1 MSIINYNFDDI
12 DESIS
17 KLKEIAQTIE
27 GEVQRLDNIILNTQN
42 GWQGAGSENYI
53 RYITDMRNKISS
65 SAQNLYNIVSRLTNS
80 AEEAR
85 QADEQAQYALAGMA
99 ITARNRFD
107 TSEVYKTALG
117 TAFILKK

>member
-1 MSIINYNFDDI
+1 MKQKAVKQYNGRGEIMSIISYNFDDI

-65 SAQNLYNIVSRLTNS
+65 KL
-80 AEEAR
+80 
-85 QADEQAQYALAGMA
+85 
-99 ITARNRFD
+99 
-107 TSEVYKTALG
+107 
-117 TAFILKK
+117 